1 MIWLILDL
9 LKEIS
14 RIISDSIDVKK

>member
-14 RIISDSIDVKK
+14 RIISDSIDIKK